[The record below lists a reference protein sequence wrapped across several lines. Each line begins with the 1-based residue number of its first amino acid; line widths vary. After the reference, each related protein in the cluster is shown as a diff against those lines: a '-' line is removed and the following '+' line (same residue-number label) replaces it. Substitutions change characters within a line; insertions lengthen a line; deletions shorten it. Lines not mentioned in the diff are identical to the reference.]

1 VIATADAATAA
12 AALAVDPIGLGGVWL
27 RAAAGPER
35 DGWLAGLRALLPA
48 GSAWRRVPLH
58 IREAELL
65 GGLDLTASL
74 RQGRAVA
81 RDGLLLQAHGG
92 VVLLPSVQRQP
103 AAVLAHLHRVL
114 DTGELPLEREGHT
127 GARALSLAVVALDDR
142 DAGEGEADGPSA
154 PGLADRLA
162 LHLEAGADGRLA
174 GDPWSPDEVAAARE
188 HLPAVTVPAAVL
200 RELCASA
207 QALGVASMRAPL
219 LALRVARAVAALD
232 GAAVVDTRHA
242 ALALAWV
249 LLPRATQ
256 WPAPDTAPEVQPE
269 TPPPDTADA
278 PPPAAAQA
286 PPPAG
291 ERPPAADTDADPDAN
306 PEPPAPGAESLLDA
320 ARASLPP
327 GLLAALAQRL
337 GPTGSRAGASGRG
350 GQARRLSARGRPLGA
365 RRGRPD
371 GQQRLSLIDT
381 LRAAAPWQA
390 LRRREAAAAGGAQAL
405 APRPDPQRAQVHVR
419 PDDLHVTRRRQTPQ
433 ATTLF
438 VVDAS
443 GSSAMHRL
451 AEAKGAVEL
460 LLADCYVR
468 RDRVALLAFR
478 GTGAE
483 LLLPPTRSLA
493 RAKRSLAGLPGGGGT
508 PLATALAQAG
518 ELLDALQRR
527 GETPQLVLLTDG
539 RANIAADGTPGRER
553 AGSDAL
559 SAARRLRGCGAAALL
574 IDTSPMPQPHARGV
588 ADAMGAHYLPLPRA
602 GAGELSRVVRQAR
615 PTAAARA

>member
-1 VIATADAATAA
+1 MNAAADAATAA
-12 AALAVDPIGLGGVWL
+12 ALMAVDPLGLGGVWL

-35 DGWLAGLRALLPA
+35 DDWLAQLRGGLPA
-48 GSAWRRVPLH
+48 GRAWRRVPLH
-58 IREAELL
+58 IRDAELL
-65 GGLDLTASL
+65 GGLDLAASL
-74 RQGRAVA
+74 REGRAIA
-81 RDGLLLQAHGG
+81 RDGLLLQAHAG
-92 VVLLPSVQRQP
+92 VLLLPSVQRQAP
-103 AAVLAHLHRVL
+103 HVLAHLHRVL
-114 DTGELPLEREGHT
+114 DTGELPLEREGHA

-142 DAGEGEADGPSA
+142 ADDEDPQAGPCA

-162 LHLEAGADGRLA
+162 LHIELGAAGLPAGTPWPPEA
-174 GDPWSPDEVAAARE
+174 VAVARE
-188 HLPAVTVPAAVL
+188 RLPAVAVPEALL

-207 QALGVASMRAPL
+207 QALGVASLRAPL
-219 LALRVARAVAALD
+219 QALRVARAAAALD
-232 GAAVVDTRHA
+232 GAVVVHTRHA

-256 WPAPDTAPEVQPE
+256 WPAPEAKAE
-269 TPPPDTADA
+269 TETETETE
-278 PPPAAAQA
+278 AAQA
-286 PPPAG
+286 PSPEPHAREPHAPEAANVSPPDSPG
-291 ERPPAADTDADPDAN
+291 IAADDPTDPA
-306 PEPPAPGAESLLDA
+306 PEPAEALFDA
-320 ARASLPP
+320 ARASLPA

-337 GPTGSRAGASGRG
+337 APAPGRG
-350 GQARRLSARGRPLGA
+350 GARSATGRGGPAQRLSARGRPLGA

-371 GQQRLSLIDT
+371 GLQRLSLIDT

-390 LRRREAAAAGGAQAL
+390 LRRREAPAAAAG
-405 APRPDPQRAQVHVR
+405 PRVHVR

-443 GSSAMHRL
+443 GSSALHRL

-518 ELLDALQRR
+518 ELLGALQRR

-539 RANIAADGTPGRER
+539 RANIAADGSPGRER

-559 SAARRLRGCGAAALL
+559 CAARRLRGCGAAALL
-574 IDTSPMPQPHARGV
+574 IDTSPMPHPHARGV
-588 ADAMGAHYLPLPRA
+588 ADAMGARYLPLPHA
-602 GAGELSRVVRQAR
+602 GAGELSRAVRGAR
-615 PTAAARA
+615 PAAAALA